1 MKKLVFVSV
10 IALSAMSSFAAEI
23 KVATVDVLTLI
34 RNHPDYDRNE
44 KFMESKSR
52 DLEAKCEA
60 IKSEGEALQDEGRKM
75 MEQFRNPML
84 NDRAKADLEKKL
96 QDIQQRLIQI
106 EQRYR
111 SEMMRG
117 NQELQDDRTRLMKA
131 TSDDLRLRIKK
142 YAKANGY
149 SVILDTN
156 VVAYSD
162 DKLDVTDAV
171 LADMGVD
178 PKAAKGKE
186 KNEGK

>member
-1 MKKLVFVSV
+1 MKKLIFACVLTVSG
-10 IALSAMSSFAAEI
+10 LTSFAAEI
-23 KVATVDVLTLI
+23 KMATVDVLTLI
-34 RNHPDYDRNE
+34 RNHPDYERNE
-44 KFMESKSR
+44 KFMESKSH
-52 DLEAKCEA
+52 DLEAKGEA
-60 IKSEGEALQDEGRKM
+60 IKAEGEALQEEGRKLV
-75 MEQFRNPML
+75 EQFRNPML
-84 NDRAKADLEKKL
+84 NERAKADLEKKL

-117 NQELQDDRTRLMKA
+117 NQELSDDRTRLMKA
-131 TSDDLRLRIKK
+131 TSDDLRLRLKK
-142 YAKANGY
+142 FAKANGY

-178 PKAAKGKE
+178 PKNAKGKE